1 MAYKE
6 TPTMHNHLLK
16 EKFPLDCENLPIE
29 ELTPEEQELAI
40 KCIEKKDFTDEEYV
54 KLKELIVRYDQAIT
68 EYNPKKVINNFKDAV
83 RRINTA
89 QDFIDAIDTT
99 EDILVRVP
107 VKGQTYEME
116 FQIQPINDSRALQG
130 LALELNLFKNYTEE
144 DKKIFTKSQMGESLT
159 PEEGKVVNKINK
171 ELEKT
176 LEANQDEIMIKFLA
190 RQLKLNDTDTHEK
203 MIEFWSKFPINAR
216 VSVFLQV
223 EEMLGLT
230 ESADFELFP
239 VSK

>member
-1 MAYKE
+1 MVYKE

-16 EKFPLDCENLPIE
+16 EKFPLECENLPIE

-68 EYNPKKVINNFKDAV
+68 EYNPKKVINNFKDAIK
-83 RRINTA
+83 RINTA

-99 EDILVRVP
+99 QDIMVRVP

-144 DKKIFTKSQMGESLT
+144 DKKIFTKSQIGETLT
-159 PEEGKVVNKINK
+159 PEEGKDRKSVV
-171 ELEKT
+171 
-176 LEANQDEIMIKFLA
+176 
-190 RQLKLNDTDTHEK
+190 
-203 MIEFWSKFPINAR
+203 
-216 VSVFLQV
+216 
-223 EEMLGLT
+223 
-230 ESADFELFP
+230 
-239 VSK
+239 

>member
-1 MAYKE
+1 
-6 TPTMHNHLLK
+6 
-16 EKFPLDCENLPIE
+16 
-29 ELTPEEQELAI
+29 
-40 KCIEKKDFTDEEYV
+40 
-54 KLKELIVRYDQAIT
+54 
-68 EYNPKKVINNFKDAV
+68 
-83 RRINTA
+83 
-89 QDFIDAIDTT
+89 
-99 EDILVRVP
+99 
-107 VKGQTYEME
+107 ME

-144 DKKIFTKSQMGESLT
+144 DKKIFTKSQIGETLT

-176 LEANQDEIMIKFLA
+176 LENNQDEIMIKFLA

-203 MIEFWSKFPINAR
+203 MVEFWSKFPINAR